1 MPVGATLVI
10 TKGSTGSLS
19 VSGDSGAGIGGTYYA
34 PTNELGNPNCGT
46 VVIDGGTVTANGGGL
61 SAGIGGALV
70 GSDGGNGGNITING
84 GNVTATGGGDG
95 NYGGAGI
102 GGAGGGDRN
111 SSSGCGGTLTINGGH
126 VTLTAGAHNSTYGSA
141 YGFGKG
147 SRSIPNG
154 PCELTLADASYLTLT
169 DGTNLDPNG
178 TYTINGDPTEDM
190 IVVPELVYTGEI
202 LDTSEIRIDDSKT
215 GTATYFGQTFQVK
228 ASADGWVLQDLG
240 EVREAKEYTATFKK
254 DDKEIS
260 KKFTVAQSGTQFVGD
275 GTVKTYKDGAEC
287 SDFTADD
294 TITVKATPTATGAAP
309 TKASARLGGDPTAG
323 QMAVFVGDTQV
334 SAPAV
339 KGADDSY
346 TITVS
351 AADVLTLGGVEPNQ
365 AITLTAKFV
374 GNDNMADAVGTVP
387 VNISAVAK
395 VVNGS
400 YTTYVGN
407 LDDAFKTEN
416 DGATIT
422 LLKDVTRTPVIDIQ
436 ITCNLDLG
444 EHTITCTYSTAISIW
459 SNANL
464 TIQGAGEV
472 ISMNKQALVVGGNVT
487 LEGGT
492 FTSKQLYSEGVYINS
507 ANASLS
513 VVNENV
519 TIRNTGG
526 SCGLAVN
533 NAQSVQL
540 SGGTYSG
547 TAGAISIVGGSLTLG
562 GLLVHSGDTRYAYFD
577 ESGAPIAGKLDDHM
591 LTDTMMVKKCTH
603 DKSVCEYMPNE
614 NAETHAMTCLA
625 CGYTGAVEDCTYSGD
640 YGNDEANHWQTC
652 TLCGGKKTEAHS
664 GRLKDMS
671 SNELI
676 RYCPSCLFSEKLGT
690 LSITPDFSVAYGETG
705 SVALTYEAEM
715 KEGYSLG
722 CVMPSAWY
730 LMNLAES
737 SHLVIGNK
745 LQADLPDDLAAGE
758 YRYFF
763 SPELYY
769 QGTCLNGLLVVQGT
783 VTVTPA
789 PLAITEATAEGRTYD
804 GTSSVKITGVMLDGI
819 VNGDDVSVDTTNLTG
834 TLDSSNAGSYTAVTL
849 PEMTLTG
856 ADAGNYTLVQPETAV
871 PASVEITRL
880 DAQITVGTAAY
891 NKTFGDAA
899 FLLDVKDNNPEA
911 DVRYEVTAGTDVVS
925 VEGGMVTIHAAG
937 RAVITVSLPE
947 STNYNAAAD
956 KTITVTV
963 EKKDSGT
970 VAALSR
976 SCLYS
981 RENADSI
988 DLAALLPKDCG
999 TVTYG
1004 APVVSGNVAYSA
1016 APAVKEGKLCYTQ
1029 EIGNI
1034 NDQGSIAVTVTTQNY
1049 ADITITINIKL
1060 TDKVPVSLKKGTK
1073 VTLENNVLTY
1083 GEPLSKLLFHK
1094 AEFIGDDGKTVAGTL
1109 AWKKDTDTPNA
1120 GTAFAVWV
1128 FTPKDCDAYTM
1139 LEGEVEIT
1147 VNKAVPRI
1155 TAAPVARNR
1164 IYRPSGALEKAELTG
1179 GEARGADGKTLAG
1192 TWDWHR
1198 ADIIPSAGVSSHKAV
1213 FTPEDTTNYTVAETN
1228 VTINVEKA
1236 VPYIAVLPLA
1246 SAVTY
1251 GDSLNLSVLAGGSAQ
1266 YGDGTG
1272 KPGTGTDSAVAV
1284 VGIFA
1289 WKDKDVKPA
1298 ASDSDKTEYAVIFT
1312 PEDTQNYSPAETAL
1326 TLAVHKAENAPDMP
1340 PAVMNV
1346 SNSIEKVSSV
1356 PLPEGWTWQESD
1368 RDKALEPDKTVTAT
1382 AVYTGEDKGNYI
1394 NETVETAI
1402 TRSACEH
1409 TAGEILYT
1417 GSGEKAPDCMENGL
1431 GHRECTKCHAILE
1444 KDIVVSALGH
1454 DYNEGEVTKE
1464 PTVESEGEKTYTC
1477 SRCGHTYT
1485 EAVPKKI
1492 PRELWIDNLE
1502 PSVAYTGSAVKQEG
1516 IRVYYGETPLRE
1528 TMDYTISYKNN
1539 TNAGT
1544 AQMIVAG
1551 KGNYT
1556 GKAVK
1561 TFTIEPINISTDS
1574 GITVIVT
1581 TVTETGK
1588 NLKPAVT
1595 VTWNGKKLK
1604 EKMDYTLSYHAD
1616 IKTAGDYDITITGK
1630 QNYTGTIVKA
1640 FHVKPGGTKLLNSAK
1655 VTGIKKSYPYQS
1667 GSLESDLQNITVK
1680 IGKTTLA
1687 KDTDYTVRTENTETV
1702 GTAAIIIEASS
1713 AGAYAGEKRITTAI
1727 TGTDLRK
1734 GSIKGV
1740 EKSYP
1745 YTGAPVTPQI
1755 TVYSGKNGSGEI
1767 IPADA
1772 YTVSYSSNINK
1783 GKATITAAGIPGK
1796 GYSGSIKVT
1805 YQIGR
1810 LNLQTEKAA
1819 GNIKVM
1825 MPADISHTKGGAKP
1839 QPVITHTY
1847 NGTARTLR
1855 EGADYTLKY
1864 SNNMTAGGAKTPIVK
1879 ITGTG
1884 NYSGSITENYAVSA
1898 QDIHKLS
1905 IIVADKAYGKNKEGS
1920 SYYSAPKVYDLDGK
1934 QLKAGKDYTVQYT
1947 YADSGQPVGKND
1959 KIAAGTK
1966 LCATVTAA
1974 SAGSYTGT
1982 LSAAYFVREAKE
1994 VKDIAKTKNDKIAP
2008 QQYTGSAVTPEI
2020 RLYKK
2025 TGKTKDYLTTEA
2037 YEIIGCYNNTK
2048 RGTATILVR
2057 GKGAYSGV
2065 KRITFKIV
2073 QKNIK

>member
-1 MPVGATLVI
+1 MP
-10 TKGSTGSLS
+10 
-19 VSGDSGAGIGGTYYA
+19 
-34 PTNELGNPNCGT
+34 
-46 VVIDGGTVTANGGGL
+46 
-61 SAGIGGALV
+61 
-70 GSDGGNGGNITING
+70 
-84 GNVTATGGGDG
+84 
-95 NYGGAGI
+95 
-102 GGAGGGDRN
+102 
-111 SSSGCGGTLTINGGH
+111 
-126 VTLTAGAHNSTYGSA
+126 
-141 YGFGKG
+141 
-147 SRSIPNG
+147 
-154 PCELTLADASYLTLT
+154 
-169 DGTNLDPNG
+169 
-178 TYTINGDPTEDM
+178 
-190 IVVPELVYTGEI
+190 
-202 LDTSEIRIDDSKT
+202 
-215 GTATYFGQTFQVK
+215 
-228 ASADGWVLQDLG
+228 
-240 EVREAKEYTATFKK
+240 
-254 DDKEIS
+254 
-260 KKFTVAQSGTQFVGD
+260 
-275 GTVKTYKDGAEC
+275 
-287 SDFTADD
+287 
-294 TITVKATPTATGAAP
+294 
-309 TKASARLGGDPTAG
+309 
-323 QMAVFVGDTQV
+323 
-334 SAPAV
+334 
-339 KGADDSY
+339 
-346 TITVS
+346 
-351 AADVLTLGGVEPNQ
+351 
-365 AITLTAKFV
+365 
-374 GNDNMADAVGTVP
+374 
-387 VNISAVAK
+387 
-395 VVNGS
+395 
-400 YTTYVGN
+400 
-407 LDDAFKTEN
+407 
-416 DGATIT
+416 
-422 LLKDVTRTPVIDIQ
+422 
-436 ITCNLDLG
+436 
-444 EHTITCTYSTAISIW
+444 
-459 SNANL
+459 
-464 TIQGAGEV
+464 
-472 ISMNKQALVVGGNVT
+472 
-487 LEGGT
+487 EG
-492 FTSKQLYSEGVYINS
+492 
-507 ANASLS
+507 
-513 VVNENV
+513 
-519 TIRNTGG
+519 
-526 SCGLAVN
+526 
-533 NAQSVQL
+533 
-540 SGGTYSG
+540 
-547 TAGAISIVGGSLTLG
+547 
-562 GLLVHSGDTRYAYFD
+562 
-577 ESGAPIAGKLDDHM
+577 
-591 LTDTMMVKKCTH
+591 
-603 DKSVCEYMPNE
+603 
-614 NAETHAMTCLA
+614 
-625 CGYTGAVEDCTYSGD
+625 
-640 YGNDEANHWQTC
+640 
-652 TLCGGKKTEAHS
+652 
-664 GRLKDMS
+664 
-671 SNELI
+671 
-676 RYCPSCLFSEKLGT
+676 
-690 LSITPDFSVAYGETG
+690 
-705 SVALTYEAEM
+705 
-715 KEGYSLG
+715 
-722 CVMPSAWY
+722 
-730 LMNLAES
+730 
-737 SHLVIGNK
+737 
-745 LQADLPDDLAAGE
+745 
-758 YRYFF
+758 
-763 SPELYY
+763 
-769 QGTCLNGLLVVQGT
+769 
-783 VTVTPA
+783 
-789 PLAITEATAEGRTYD
+789 
-804 GTSSVKITGVMLDGI
+804 
-819 VNGDDVSVDTTNLTG
+819 
-834 TLDSSNAGSYTAVTL
+834 
-849 PEMTLTG
+849 
-856 ADAGNYTLVQPETAV
+856 
-871 PASVEITRL
+871 
-880 DAQITVGTAAY
+880 
-891 NKTFGDAA
+891 
-899 FLLDVKDNNPEA
+899 
-911 DVRYEVTAGTDVVS
+911 
-925 VEGGMVTIHAAG
+925 
-937 RAVITVSLPE
+937 
-947 STNYNAAAD
+947 TNYNAAAD

-1155 TAAPVARNR
+1155 TAAPAARNR

-1604 EKMDYTLSYHAD
+1604 EKTDYTLSYHAD

-1702 GTAAIIIEASS
+1702 GTAAIIIEASP

-1734 GSIKGV
+1734 GSIRGV

-1884 NYSGSITENYAVSA
+1884 NYSGSITENYAISA

-1905 IIVADKAYGKNKEGS
+1905 IIVADKAYGKNKKGS

-2057 GKGAYSGV
+2057 GKGTYSGV

>member
-1 MPVGATLVI
+1 M
-10 TKGSTGSLS
+10 
-19 VSGDSGAGIGGTYYA
+19 
-34 PTNELGNPNCGT
+34 
-46 VVIDGGTVTANGGGL
+46 
-61 SAGIGGALV
+61 
-70 GSDGGNGGNITING
+70 
-84 GNVTATGGGDG
+84 
-95 NYGGAGI
+95 
-102 GGAGGGDRN
+102 
-111 SSSGCGGTLTINGGH
+111 
-126 VTLTAGAHNSTYGSA
+126 
-141 YGFGKG
+141 
-147 SRSIPNG
+147 
-154 PCELTLADASYLTLT
+154 
-169 DGTNLDPNG
+169 
-178 TYTINGDPTEDM
+178 
-190 IVVPELVYTGEI
+190 
-202 LDTSEIRIDDSKT
+202 
-215 GTATYFGQTFQVK
+215 
-228 ASADGWVLQDLG
+228 
-240 EVREAKEYTATFKK
+240 
-254 DDKEIS
+254 
-260 KKFTVAQSGTQFVGD
+260 
-275 GTVKTYKDGAEC
+275 
-287 SDFTADD
+287 
-294 TITVKATPTATGAAP
+294 
-309 TKASARLGGDPTAG
+309 
-323 QMAVFVGDTQV
+323 
-334 SAPAV
+334 
-339 KGADDSY
+339 
-346 TITVS
+346 
-351 AADVLTLGGVEPNQ
+351 
-365 AITLTAKFV
+365 
-374 GNDNMADAVGTVP
+374 
-387 VNISAVAK
+387 
-395 VVNGS
+395 
-400 YTTYVGN
+400 
-407 LDDAFKTEN
+407 
-416 DGATIT
+416 
-422 LLKDVTRTPVIDIQ
+422 
-436 ITCNLDLG
+436 
-444 EHTITCTYSTAISIW
+444 
-459 SNANL
+459 
-464 TIQGAGEV
+464 
-472 ISMNKQALVVGGNVT
+472 
-487 LEGGT
+487 
-492 FTSKQLYSEGVYINS
+492 
-507 ANASLS
+507 
-513 VVNENV
+513 
-519 TIRNTGG
+519 
-526 SCGLAVN
+526 
-533 NAQSVQL
+533 
-540 SGGTYSG
+540 
-547 TAGAISIVGGSLTLG
+547 
-562 GLLVHSGDTRYAYFD
+562 
-577 ESGAPIAGKLDDHM
+577 
-591 LTDTMMVKKCTH
+591 
-603 DKSVCEYMPNE
+603 
-614 NAETHAMTCLA
+614 
-625 CGYTGAVEDCTYSGD
+625 
-640 YGNDEANHWQTC
+640 
-652 TLCGGKKTEAHS
+652 
-664 GRLKDMS
+664 
-671 SNELI
+671 
-676 RYCPSCLFSEKLGT
+676 
-690 LSITPDFSVAYGETG
+690 
-705 SVALTYEAEM
+705 
-715 KEGYSLG
+715 
-722 CVMPSAWY
+722 
-730 LMNLAES
+730 
-737 SHLVIGNK
+737 
-745 LQADLPDDLAAGE
+745 
-758 YRYFF
+758 
-763 SPELYY
+763 
-769 QGTCLNGLLVVQGT
+769 
-783 VTVTPA
+783 
-789 PLAITEATAEGRTYD
+789 
-804 GTSSVKITGVMLDGI
+804 
-819 VNGDDVSVDTTNLTG
+819 
-834 TLDSSNAGSYTAVTL
+834 
-849 PEMTLTG
+849 
-856 ADAGNYTLVQPETAV
+856 
-871 PASVEITRL
+871 
-880 DAQITVGTAAY
+880 
-891 NKTFGDAA
+891 
-899 FLLDVKDNNPEA
+899 
-911 DVRYEVTAGTDVVS
+911 
-925 VEGGMVTIHAAG
+925 
-937 RAVITVSLPE
+937 
-947 STNYNAAAD
+947 
-956 KTITVTV
+956 

-1083 GEPLSKLLFHK
+1083 GEPLSELLFHK

-1155 TAAPVARNR
+1155 TAAPAARNR

-1198 ADIIPSAGVSSHKAV
+1198 ADIIPSAGVRSHKAV

-1272 KPGTGTDSAVAV
+1272 KPGTGTDSTVAV

-1298 ASDSDKTEYAVIFT
+1298 ASDSDKTEYVVIFT

-1604 EKMDYTLSYHAD
+1604 EKTDYTLSYHAD

-1655 VTGIKKSYPYQS
+1655 ITGIKKSYPYQS

-1702 GTAAIIIEASS
+1702 GTAAIIIEASP

-1810 LNLQTEKAA
+1810 LNLQT
-1819 GNIKVM
+1819 
-1825 MPADISHTKGGAKP
+1825 
-1839 QPVITHTY
+1839 
-1847 NGTARTLR
+1847 
-1855 EGADYTLKY
+1855 
-1864 SNNMTAGGAKTPIVK
+1864 
-1879 ITGTG
+1879 
-1884 NYSGSITENYAVSA
+1884 
-1898 QDIHKLS
+1898 
-1905 IIVADKAYGKNKEGS
+1905 
-1920 SYYSAPKVYDLDGK
+1920 
-1934 QLKAGKDYTVQYT
+1934 
-1947 YADSGQPVGKND
+1947 
-1959 KIAAGTK
+1959 
-1966 LCATVTAA
+1966 
-1974 SAGSYTGT
+1974 
-1982 LSAAYFVREAKE
+1982 
-1994 VKDIAKTKNDKIAP
+1994 
-2008 QQYTGSAVTPEI
+2008 
-2020 RLYKK
+2020 
-2025 TGKTKDYLTTEA
+2025 
-2037 YEIIGCYNNTK
+2037 
-2048 RGTATILVR
+2048 
-2057 GKGAYSGV
+2057 
-2065 KRITFKIV
+2065 
-2073 QKNIK
+2073 